1 MTTDWVKALAV
12 LQRAVLRSHYDVFK
26 KALQASDR
34 KSWRWNGNTDDVESF
49 HICTVNIRLFLLGR
63 LREKVRL
70 QTGWWC
76 SRKNS
81 LKTLKRMRKVNF
93 WGIKQHCL
101 WTKKWKIR
109 KWKKTC
115 DDAFRWSMPNTPDGR
130 PEMLCTTVN
139 IGSRWWDEHF
149 RLNLFQYSP
158 ISFSFASHFEIF
170 SRFKPWWTFIR
181 FHFSKKQILF
191 SLLSHF
197 WSRYH
202 FRLFLLSFFLH
213 SRAGGR
219 ATLIYS
225 VGRGGPTAFFL

>member
-1 MTTDWVKALAV
+1 MKWQYRRCGELSYLYSQYTIISSRTVARKGKATDWMVMFKEKLLKDFKENAEGQL
-12 LQRAVLRSHYDVFK
+12 LRDK
-26 KALQASDR
+26 
-34 KSWRWNGNTDDVESF
+34 
-49 HICTVNIRLFLLGR
+49 
-63 LREKVRL
+63 
-70 QTGWWC
+70 
-76 SRKNS
+76 
-81 LKTLKRMRKVNF
+81 KTLPVNKKVENP
-93 WGIKQHCL
+93 KM
-101 WTKKWKIR
+101 KKK
-109 KWKKTC
+109 C
-115 DDAFRWSMPNTPDGR
+115 DDAFRWSMPNTPAGQ